1 MTIHEIDEA
10 ILNCV
15 DSETGEVDTDSL
27 MALQMERDA
36 KIEGIAHWCL
46 ELEGDN
52 AKIAA
57 EIKRLEALKRLN
69 ENRTKSLKSYLMFA
83 LAGKKFKGATV
94 SISYRTT
101 HPLADI
107 PSDVLEKLPD
117 EFKTVKVEVS
127 PDKRKIKAAL
137 DEGRHFDGVFVEER
151 VSVIIK

>member
-1 MTIHEIDEA
+1 MKIHEIDEA
-10 ILNCV
+10 ILGCV
-15 DSETGEVDTDSL
+15 DPETGEIDTDSL

-57 EIKRLEALKRLN
+57 EIKRLEALKKHN
-69 ENRTKSLKSYLMFA
+69 ENKTKSLKEYLRFA
-83 LAGKKFKGATV
+83 LAGQKFKGTTV

-101 HPLADI
+101 HPLAEI
-107 PSDVLEKLPD
+107 PSDVLERLPD
-117 EFKTVKVEVS
+117 EFKTVKVEVT

-137 DEGRHFDGVFVEER
+137 DEGWHIAGVAVDER